1 MTKELDIMTTTA
13 DLAFRF
19 VIGKLRTDQ
28 TTVEVVDAFTRR
40 GIDVLVLKGPTLAE
54 WLYPEEVR
62 IYSDSDLMVGPAR
75 RSDAVEV
82 LERLGF
88 RTHCPWLPSPL
99 SLDPGG
105 TAFERGDDMVD
116 LHCVIPGLHGDPTV
130 IWADLIAK
138 AEPRT
143 KDGVELRVPDQDTL
157 LLHVA
162 VHAGHHANDVGCK
175 AFDDLRRAIVRA
187 DEQHWRHALELARA
201 YDGVP
206 AFVAGLNGL
215 AEGRNLMRQLEPGDV
230 SSFRYSLRR
239 EDNVIAEEI
248 AALFSSEASLRH
260 RFATVA
266 SELFPSPEY
275 MRWWS
280 PWARRGPLGLTLA
293 YIGRPLWAI
302 AQLPRAIS
310 ALWRVRQ
317 TINGDRHPR

>member
-1 MTKELDIMTTTA
+1 MTKEPGKTTTTA

-19 VIGKLRTDQ
+19 VIGKLRSDR

-40 GIDVLVLKGPTLAE
+40 GIDVLVLKGPTLGE
-54 WLYPEEVR
+54 WLYPGEVR
-62 IYSDSDLMVGPAR
+62 IYSDSDLMVGPER
-75 RSDAVEV
+75 QIDAVEV

-105 TAFERGDDMVD
+105 TAFERGEDMVD
-116 LHCVIPGLHGDPTV
+116 LHCAIPGLHGDPTV
-130 IWADLIAK
+130 IWADLITK
-138 AEPRT
+138 AESRT
-143 KDGVELRVPDQDTL
+143 KDGIELRVPDKDTL

-162 VHAGHHANDVGCK
+162 VHAGHHANDLGCK

-187 DEQHWRHALELARA
+187 DAQHWRRALELARA

-215 AEGRNLMRQLEPGDV
+215 AAGRDLLRRLEPGDV
-230 SSFRYSLRR
+230 TSFRYSLRR

-248 AALFSSEASLRH
+248 AALFSSDTSLRH
-260 RFATVA
+260 KSVTVA

-280 PWARRGPLGLTLA
+280 PLARRGLLGLTLA
-293 YIGRPLWAI
+293 YIGRPLWAV

-317 TINGDRHPR
+317 TIDGDQRQC